1 MKKTLIGVV
10 LILTIVLQVSCSH
23 NRIDDPGDWS
33 FYTRIDDNFLFIT
46 LNFRGAGDMVM
57 KVAVDSADASGS
69 FEVSKEPD
77 LQDLRNNPRLIAVAA
92 IAGEALPLSRH

>member
-1 MKKTLIGVV
+1 
-10 LILTIVLQVSCSH
+10 
-23 NRIDDPGDWS
+23 
-33 FYTRIDDNFLFIT
+33 
-46 LNFRGAGDMVM
+46 M

-92 IAGEALPLSRH
+92 IAGKALPLSRH